1 MDVLQKTLQ
10 NSYDKTST
18 ALLYG
23 SSHCP
28 DLHAKLIANGFKP
41 TKTTWRTAWS
51 VQENENDSTVPSL
64 LAVTGVYLS
73 IGGLDWV
80 GMMGDVS
87 QEWLGGE
94 YLDAAVLAGAY
105 LIRHVLLYLG
115 LSKFLV
121 DWTNKDR

>member
-1 MDVLQKTLQ
+1 MQDSPDET
-10 NSYDKTST
+10 TST

-28 DLHAKLIANGFKP
+28 DLHTKLTASGFKP

-51 VQENENDSTVPSL
+51 VQENENDTVLVSL
-64 LAVTGVYLS
+64 LGAVALYLS
-73 IGGLDWV
+73 VGALDWV

-87 QEWLGGE
+87 EEWLGGE
-94 YLDAAVLAGAY
+94 YLDAFVLGGAY
-105 LIRHVLLYLG
+105 LVRHVLLYLG